1 MEDRQAVDK
10 IVGGATLYRRMP
22 SRLIDC
28 DGELFDYLVDHPE
41 VVVDCWNVMG
51 VSRLQLTPTGPNSY
65 RASDAAGAVGKVR
78 VLHREGGSAA
88 GTPPLRMLILAEG
101 TYEAKPMPHA
111 IRGSSVMLL
120 QAEAIEEANGRS
132 YVTAHLDTFIRF
144 DQAATKLIAKT
155 LQPLIFRTA
164 DHNFIETM
172 RFVSIFS
179 RTAET
184 NPTGMQ
190 RLSTNLRQVDP
201 ATQREFAQ
209 VCHDTAGRYENRQRQ
224 RVAIRQPTVLRR

>member
-1 MEDRQAVDK
+1 MADRKAVDK
-10 IVGGATLYRRMP
+10 IVGKATLYRRLP
-22 SRLIDC
+22 SRVIDC

-51 VSRLQLTPTGPNSY
+51 VSRLQLEPKGNGRY
-65 RASDAAGAVGKVR
+65 QASDTAGAVGDVR
-78 VLHREGGSAA
+78 VLHREGSTTA
-88 GTPPLRMLILAEG
+88 GTPPLRMLILANG

-120 QAEAIEEANGRS
+120 RAEAVEEANGRS
-132 YVTAHLDTFIRF
+132 YVTTHLDTFIRF
-144 DQAATKLIAKT
+144 DQAATKLVAKT

-184 NPTGMQ
+184 NPSGMQ
-190 RLSTNLRQVDP
+190 RLSTNLTQVDP

-209 VCHDTAGRYENRQRQ
+209 VCQATAGRYANRQRQ
-224 RVAIRQPTVLRR
+224 RVAIRPPAVIRR